1 MPLNQHHSHMV
12 QSRTAT
18 RSSWQLVCVAVAGG
32 IIGVAMIAVNLY
44 TAARLEGH
52 IRPSTPYADVFSK
65 LDDPVDI
72 LFALGDGQGFVAL
85 ARDPTLANLKAFRGS
100 RDEASLRASRP
111 LQGYLGWVF
120 SVGRPQ
126 WAEEGVMV
134 ATVVGC
140 SIAALGCALLLRR
153 RRQSPWL
160 ALIVLELPGA
170 LAAIRQLG
178 PELLG
183 LGLVALALVARDE
196 DRPWESVCLFALAG
210 LARETYLLI
219 PLVLAIRERR
229 YLLPHIVWL
238 GWTGVVWLR
247 FGAWPPT
254 IHLSGTRLLVF
265 PFTGLAR
272 ALPRLQFWPMTITL
286 MILVPV
292 LLIAVI
298 QRRRQDP
305 LTRFVAAYGVLSL
318 FLNPVIWAWWA
329 SFSRVL
335 LPMTAFGSIALL
347 APQMS
352 EQTSEI
358 SRG

>member
-1 MPLNQHHSHMV
+1 MQPSPAANRL
-12 QSRTAT
+12 SR
-18 RSSWQLVCVAVAGG
+18 QLAYIALAGG
-32 IIGVAMIAVNLY
+32 IVGVAMIAVNLY

-65 LDDPVDI
+65 LNDPLDI
-72 LFALGDGQGFVAL
+72 LFALGDGQAFVAL
-85 ARDPTLANLKAFRGS
+85 ARDPSLSNLTAFRDS
-100 RDEASLRASRP
+100 RGEASLRASRP
-111 LQGYLGWVF
+111 VQGYLGWVF
-120 SVGRPQ
+120 SAGHPQ

-160 ALIVLELPGA
+160 ALMVLELPGA

-183 LGLVALALVARDE
+183 FGLVALALVARDE
-196 DRPWESVCLFALAG
+196 DRLWASVCLFALAG

-229 YLLPHIVWL
+229 YLLPHLVWL
-238 GWTGVVWLR
+238 AWTGVVWLR

-272 ALPRLQFWPMTITL
+272 ALPQLQFWPMTIAL
-286 MILVPV
+286 MILVSV

-298 QRRRQDP
+298 YLRRQDP
-305 LTRFVAAYGVLSL
+305 LTRFVVAYGVFAL

-329 SFSRVL
+329 SSSRVL
-335 LPMTAFGSIALL
+335 LPMTAFALIALVTP
-347 APQMS
+347 ADQPVP
-352 EQTSEI
+352 ETEI
-358 SRG
+358 RG